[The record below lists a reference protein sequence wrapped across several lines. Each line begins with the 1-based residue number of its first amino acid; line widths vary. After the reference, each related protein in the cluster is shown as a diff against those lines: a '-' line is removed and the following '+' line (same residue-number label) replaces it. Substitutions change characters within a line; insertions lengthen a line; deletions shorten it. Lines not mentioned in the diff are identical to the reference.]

1 MFGIENDDNFGLI
14 NKVSKI
20 FNKGG
25 KSTNRTLSSQFEG
38 EQSILKDEVSIMKK
52 SGKFKL
58 DLKMFNDAAFPNNL
72 SKIEITNVGN
82 DNILSTERY
91 STISE
96 KKRQLLVGKKSSIL
110 VLDYLLIN
118 YCFFFVNF

>member
-1 MFGIENDDNFGLI
+1 MFGIENDDYFGLI

-20 FNKGG
+20 INKGG

-58 DLKMFNDAAFPNNL
+58 DLKMLNDAAFPNNL

-96 KKRQLLVGKKSSIL
+96 KKRQLLVGKKSLIL